1 MEPFLKDLWF
11 RCFRVIDDIKE
22 SVRKAAMSMFRT
34 LSSLS
39 VRLCDP
45 VYTNPDQGKEA
56 IAVIMP
62 FLLTEGLHSPV
73 KEVLG
78 LTVEQIQKICK
89 GPLPSCSVTGAT
101 ASEAVV

>member
-1 MEPFLKDLWF
+1 
-11 RCFRVIDDIKE
+11 VIDDIKE

-89 GPLPSCSVTGAT
+89 GPLPSCTV
-101 ASEAVV
+101 